1 MQAGARKVYAV
12 EASGMVKYARQ
23 LVAASGQA
31 PHNSAFLVCPDC
43 VSIQL
48 LLPSVHRSNVW
59 NITTAFAFQERL
71 ACTHQA
77 YRLTILTCG
86 ACANLSV
93 ICRVC
98 RSCRSCARE
107 G

>member
-31 PHNSAFLVCPDC
+31 PHNPLLLACPDC

-48 LLPSVHRSNVW
+48 LN
-59 NITTAFAFQERL
+59 
-71 ACTHQA
+71 
-77 YRLTILTCG
+77 
-86 ACANLSV
+86 
-93 ICRVC
+93 CRVC
-98 RSCRSCARE
+98 IYQVCGISLPRLRSESVLHAHTKLTD
-107 G
+107 